1 MTQPNY
7 ESKWWGY
14 IYDQMMA
21 TMPEAVAAQMRF
33 YATSL
38 QDVAGPVLECACGTG
53 IFLLPLLASGRDV
66 YGFDIS
72 TSMLA
77 ALARN
82 AARQGVEDIASRLSV
97 QDFESFHYDRQ
108 FAAVIIPTNTFEML
122 TTQDAQIRTL
132 QNIRRH
138 LAPSGRLLLDLR
150 LAGMGDIAA
159 EDAVI
164 EGRWHTWIH
173 PETGRPIRQRI
184 VGWRDFND
192 QLTFDR
198 CYIEYDGE
206 SEDFSMNGRWLFK
219 EEFQLL
225 LRLGGF
231 SRWEVYGTPDGDPL
245 QLGLEEAQSY
255 WIVYNE

>member
-1 MTQPNY
+1 MTAPNY
-7 ESKWWGY
+7 ESKWWGL

-21 TMPEAVAAQMRF
+21 TMPDAVAAQMRF
-33 YATSL
+33 YAANL

-53 IFLLPLLASGRDV
+53 IFLLPLLAAGRDM

-72 TSMLA
+72 TPMLA
-77 ALARN
+77 ALTRN
-82 AARQGVEDIASRLSV
+82 AARQGVTDVQHRLSV
-97 QDFESFHYDRQ
+97 QDFETFHYDQ
-108 FAAVIIPTNTFEML
+108 KFAAAIIPTNTFEML

-150 LAGMGDIAA
+150 LAGIGDIAG
-159 EDAVI
+159 EDAVVQ
-164 EGRWHTWIH
+164 GRWYTWIH
-173 PETGRPIRQRI
+173 PETGRPIRQRMD
-184 VGWRDFND
+184 GRRDFND
-192 QLTFDR
+192 QRTFDR

-206 SEDFSMNGRWLFK
+206 AEDFPINGRWLFK

-231 SRWEVYGTPDGDPL
+231 ARWEVFGTPDGDPL
-245 QLGLEEAQSY
+245 ALGLEEAMSY
-255 WIVYNE
+255 WIAYNQ

>member
-1 MTQPNY
+1 MTLPNY

-33 YATSL
+33 YATNL

-53 IFLLPLLASGRDV
+53 IFLLPLLTSGRDV

-72 TSMLA
+72 TSMLS
-77 ALARN
+77 ALVRN
-82 AARQGVEDIASRLSV
+82 AARQGVEEIARRLSV
-97 QDFESFHYDRQ
+97 QDFESFHYDRE

-150 LAGMGDIAA
+150 LAGIGDIAA

-164 EGRWHTWIH
+164 EGRWYTWNH

-206 SEDFSMNGRWLFK
+206 SEDFPINGRWLFK

-231 SRWEVYGTPDGDPL
+231 ARWEVYGTPDGDPL
-245 QLGLEEAQSY
+245 ELGLAEAQSY

>member
-1 MTQPNY
+1 MSQPNY
-7 ESKWWGY
+7 EGKWWGL

-21 TMPEAVAAQMRF
+21 TMPDAVAAQMRF
-33 YATSL
+33 YTANL
-38 QDVAGPVLECACGTG
+38 EGVAGPVLECACGTG
-53 IFLLPLLASGRDV
+53 IFLLPLLASGRDMF
-66 YGFDIS
+66 GFDIS

-82 AARQGVEDIASRLSV
+82 AARQGINDIADRLSV
-97 QDFESFHYDRQ
+97 QDFGTFHYDRE
-108 FAAVIIPTNTFEML
+108 FAAIIIPTNTFEML
-122 TTQDAQIRTL
+122 TTQDAQIQAL

-150 LAGMGDIAA
+150 LAGIGDIAG
-159 EDAVI
+159 EDTVI
-164 EGRWHTWIH
+164 EGRWYTWIH

-184 VGWRDFND
+184 VGWRDFNA

-206 SEDFSMNGRWLFK
+206 SEDFPMNGRWLFK

-231 SRWEVYGTPDGDPL
+231 AHWEVYGTPAGDPL
-245 QLGLEEAQSY
+245 ELGLEEAQSY
-255 WIVYNE
+255 WIAYPQ

>member
-1 MTQPNY
+1 MPQPNY
-7 ESKWWGY
+7 ESKWWGL

-21 TMPEAVAAQMRF
+21 TMPEAVAAEMHF
-33 YATSL
+33 YTTNL

-53 IFLLPLLASGRDV
+53 IFLLPLLAAGRDM

-72 TSMLA
+72 TPMLA

-82 AARQGVEDIASRLSV
+82 AARQGITDIERRLSV
-97 QDFESFHYDRQ
+97 QDFETFHYDQ
-108 FAAVIIPTNTFEML
+108 KFAAIIIPTNAFEML

-150 LAGMGDIAA
+150 LAGIGDIAG
-159 EDAVI
+159 EDEVVQ
-164 EGRWHTWIH
+164 GRWYTWVH
-173 PETGRPIRQRI
+173 PETGRPIRQRMD
-184 VGWRDFND
+184 GRRDFND
-192 QLTFDR
+192 QRTFDR

-206 SEDFSMNGRWLFK
+206 SEDFPINGRWLFK

-231 SRWEVYGTPDGDPL
+231 ARWEVYGTPYGDPL
-245 QLGLEEAQSY
+245 ELGLEEALSY
-255 WIVYNE
+255 WIAYSD

>member
-1 MTQPNY
+1 MAQPNY

-21 TMPEAVAAQMRF
+21 TIPEVAAAHLRF
-33 YATSL
+33 YAANL
-38 QDVAGPVLECACGTG
+38 QNVDGPVLDCACGTG
-53 IFLLPLLASGRDV
+53 IFLLPLLAAGRDM
-66 YGFDIS
+66 YGFDVS
-72 TSMLA
+72 ASMLA

-82 AARQGVEDIASRLSV
+82 AARQGVADIEHRLSV
-97 QDFESFHYDRQ
+97 QDFETFHYDRE
-108 FAAVIIPTNTFEML
+108 FAAIIIPTNTFEML

-150 LAGMGDIAA
+150 LAGIGDIAG
-159 EDAVI
+159 EDTVVK
-164 EGRWHTWIH
+164 GQWYTWIH
-173 PETGRPIRQRI
+173 PETGRPIRQR
-184 VGWRDFND
+184 VDGRRDFNN
-192 QLTFDR
+192 QRTFDR

-206 SEDFSMNGRWLFK
+206 SEDFPINGRWLFK

-231 SRWEVYGTPDGDPL
+231 ARWEVYGTPAGDPL
-245 QLGLEEAQSY
+245 ELGLEEAQSY
-255 WIVYNE
+255 WIAYAQ

>member
-1 MTQPNY
+1 MSQPNY
-7 ESKWWGY
+7 ESKWWGL

-21 TMPEAVAAQMRF
+21 MLPDVVASHLHF
-33 YATSL
+33 YTTNL
-38 QDVAGPVLECACGTG
+38 QDVDGPILDCACGTG
-53 IFLLPLLASGRDV
+53 IFLLPLLAAGRDM

-72 TSMLA
+72 SSMLG

-82 AARQGVEDIASRLSV
+82 AARQGITDIERRLSV
-97 QDFESFHYDRQ
+97 QDFETFRYERE
-108 FAAVIIPTNTFEML
+108 FAAAIVPTNTFEML

-150 LAGMGDIAA
+150 LAGIGDIAG

-164 EGRWHTWIH
+164 EGRWYTWIH

-184 VGWRDFND
+184 VGWRDFNS

-206 SEDFSMNGRWLFK
+206 SEDFPMNGRWLFK

-231 SRWEVYGTPDGDPL
+231 ARWEVYGAPAGDPL
-245 QLGLEEAQSY
+245 ELGLDEAQSY
-255 WIVYNE
+255 WIAYNN

>member
-1 MTQPNY
+1 MPQQNY
-7 ESKWWGY
+7 ESKWWGL

-21 TMPEAVAAQMRF
+21 TQPQAVAAQMHF
-33 YATSL
+33 YTANL
-38 QDVAGPVLECACGTG
+38 HDVAGPVLECACGTG
-53 IFLLPLLASGRDV
+53 IFLLPLLAAGRDM

-72 TSMLA
+72 APMLA

-82 AARQGVEDIASRLSV
+82 AARQGITDVERRLSV
-97 QDFESFHYDRQ
+97 QDFETFRYDQ
-108 FAAVIIPTNTFEML
+108 KFAAIIIPTNAFEML

-150 LAGMGDIAA
+150 LAGIGDIAG
-159 EDAVI
+159 EDEVVQ
-164 EGRWHTWIH
+164 GRWYTWIH

-184 VGWRDFND
+184 VGRRDFND
-192 QLTFDR
+192 QRTLDR
-198 CYIEYDGE
+198 CYIEYDDE
-206 SEDFSMNGRWLFK
+206 SEDFPINGRWLFK

-231 SRWEVYGTPDGDPL
+231 ARWEVYGTADGEPL
-245 QLGLEEAQSY
+245 KLGLEEALSY
-255 WIVYNE
+255 WIAYNE